1 MDGIFEC
8 GKAPALR
15 LSCGIKKNPLIGRL
29 SDERGIA
36 LIIVLWVMAFLMFV
50 VVEFA
55 YTMRVETDTVRNL
68 KDETAARYLAL
79 SGINMGLAELSAKY
93 DVVFL
98 DKNGKLELGV
108 KEGNDLTSLD
118 VKREFA
124 MGDGSVKYS
133 VTDEAGKLNLNTAER
148 QQIAELLRL
157 TGVERVERDTIAD
170 SILDWRDKD
179 HSFHFNGAEDDYYG
193 GLRNPYGAMDGP
205 FEAIGELLLVKGV
218 TPEIFY
224 GTGKVPPEYG
234 LQTAAAGLKSGH
246 EYAGLLPYITV
257 SGNGKVNL
265 NTAPPTVL
273 DAMLGKGRSMEIALR
288 RETEGYLN
296 WPVYGGAVT
305 SEVFSIRS
313 EGEVRGMKYAIEAIA
328 MRAVDDPEA
337 RVIYWNDNA
346 LPLN

>member
-1 MDGIFEC
+1 MEGISEY
-8 GKAPALR
+8 GKVSALR
-15 LSCGIKKNPLIGRL
+15 LSRKIKKNQLTGTFY
-29 SDERGIA
+29 DERGIA

-50 VVEFA
+50 VIEFA
-55 YTMRVETDTVRNL
+55 YTMRVETDTVRNF

-98 DKNGKLELGV
+98 DKNGKLDLGV
-108 KEGNDLTSLD
+108 KEGNDLTVVD

-124 MGDGSVKYS
+124 MGDGSIKYS

-157 TGVERVERDTIAD
+157 TGVERVERDIIAD

-179 HSFHFNGAEDDYYG
+179 HSFHFNGAEDEYYG

-205 FEAIGELLLVKGV
+205 FETVGELLLVKGV

-234 LQTAAAGLKSGH
+234 LQTTAVGLKSGH
-246 EYAGLLPYITV
+246 KYAGLLPYLTV
-257 SGNGKVNL
+257 NGNGKVNL
-265 NTAPPTVL
+265 NTAEPMVL
-273 DAMLGKGRSMEIALR
+273 DAMIGKGRSMEIALR

-313 EGEVRGMKYAIEAIA
+313 EGEVRGLRYGIEAIA
-328 MRAVDDPEA
+328 RRKAGDPEA

-346 LPLN
+346 MPLN